1 MPAPVTSQLC
11 KNGDPGPQSFASQL
25 PEPHADLGRFDL
37 DRQTISV
44 TGPVDANLTA
54 GGRQRQTSTLACL
67 SPLPS
72 LIQMPFDERVQ
83 AGIEIKQ
90 GSRVPVPVD
99 DRVSARGDLAWA
111 ISVGGI
117 GVVGFAVLLLFTWY
131 YAATL
136 FLIFAGMLL
145 GVALNAMTNL
155 LGRVI
160 QLPHALRLTIVCLVL
175 AGLLSGVV
183 FLGGTTIAQQA
194 KVLSDTIKSQLV
206 TVKGFLEKNGI
217 DTGYFDLGNPAA
229 TAPGS
234 PSSETPAAAPART
247 LPSASEFASSG
258 GAIVSQTL
266 KLLLGTLSAVGNF
279 FIVLFLG
286 LTFAAQPNVYRKGLL
301 FMAPA
306 RHRDRATIIVDRIGD
321 TLERWLIAQILTMA
335 AVFLVTWIGLALIGI
350 QSSFILGIQ
359 AGLLAFIPTVGALLA
374 GLIVVLASLASGWVA
389 ALSAF
394 LLFLGVH
401 ALESYILTPIIQR
414 QALDIPPATLFAF
427 QILLGV
433 VFGIW
438 GLALALPLMAIVK
451 VMIDYFKAEEITPA
465 AAAA

>member
-1 MPAPVTSQLC
+1 MLV
-11 KNGDPGPQSFASQL
+11 
-25 PEPHADLGRFDL
+25 
-37 DRQTISV
+37 
-44 TGPVDANLTA
+44 
-54 GGRQRQTSTLACL
+54 
-67 SPLPS
+67 
-72 LIQMPFDERVQ
+72 
-83 AGIEIKQ
+83 
-90 GSRVPVPVD
+90 
-99 DRVSARGDLAWA
+99 
-111 ISVGGI
+111 
-117 GVVGFAVLLLFTWY
+117 LFTWY
-131 YAATL
+131 FAATL
-136 FLIFAGMLL
+136 FLIFAGILL
-145 GVALNAMTNL
+145 GVGLNAMTSL
-155 LGRVI
+155 LGRATG
-160 QLPHALRLTIVCLVL
+160 LPHAVRLAIVCLVL

-217 DTGYFDLGNPAA
+217 DTSYFDAASQPAA
-229 TAPGS
+229 GAS
-234 PSSETPAAAPART
+234 PSEAPASALPRG

-266 KLLLGTLSAVGNF
+266 KLLLGTVSAVGNF

-286 LTFAAQPNVYRKGLL
+286 LAFAAQPGIYRKGLL

-306 RHRDRATIIVDRIGD
+306 RHRDRATVIVDRIGD
-321 TLERWLIAQILTMA
+321 TLQRWLLAQMLTMA
-335 AVFLVTWIGLALIGI
+335 AVFLVTWIGLALIGV

-374 GLIVVLASLASGWVA
+374 GVIVVLASLASGWVA
-389 ALSAF
+389 AVSAF
-394 LLFLGVH
+394 VLFLGVH
-401 ALESYILTPIIQR
+401 AMESYVLTPIIQR

-451 VMIDYFKAEEITPA
+451 VMIDYFKAEETTPTA
-465 AAAA
+465 ATT